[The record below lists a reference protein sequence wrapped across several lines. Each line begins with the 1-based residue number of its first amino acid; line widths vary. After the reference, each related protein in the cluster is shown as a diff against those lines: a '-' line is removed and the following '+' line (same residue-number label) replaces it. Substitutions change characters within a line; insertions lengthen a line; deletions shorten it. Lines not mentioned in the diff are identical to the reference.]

1 MAKSQ
6 RTIATALAIIVG
18 ACSIPAVFAVLSAI
32 SYHYTHTKNEL
43 FGSSVRRAS
52 AISSNVDSVVRGVE
66 IGLMALTSSSHL
78 AKKDVKS
85 FHRQA
90 RSVLLNLPGANNVYL
105 TDREGRQLMN
115 TLKAFGEPLPFT
127 GNRNL
132 VQKTVESGKTQ
143 VSSVFHGAVVG
154 LPLVA
159 VAVPVVVEGEVRYV
173 LAATIRPVELS
184 SFLSKQYLPGDW
196 IISVHDGAARFV
208 ARSQEFEKYVGHPV
222 SEDLSRAA
230 SRQASGTLEGTTREG
245 TAVLAAYTTSSY
257 TGWTTAVGIP
267 KSKLLGELNFV
278 ISAGIAASLL
288 VVVMGVLAAMLVA
301 AKIRV
306 GIVSLIPAAEA
317 LNGSEP
323 VKLPAQSFSELA
335 ALASAL
341 QRSSERLIR
350 SEHEAQHDP
359 LTQLANRSFMTTI
372 LPRLVELCSRNGSS
386 LGLLY
391 IDLDGFK
398 QVNDTMGHQV
408 GDEVL
413 CTVARRLSETVRSS
427 DVCVRLGG
435 DEFAVILPETG
446 RAGALYTAEKILKNL
461 CLEISTSEGLAIVS
475 ASIGYAVLPADAL
488 NTTDLIEEADKAMY
502 EAKRKGKNRVCG
514 ALNA

>member
-1 MAKSQ
+1 M
-6 RTIATALAIIVG
+6 T
-18 ACSIPAVFAVLSAI
+18 
-32 SYHYTHTKNEL
+32 
-43 FGSSVRRAS
+43 
-52 AISSNVDSVVRGVE
+52 
-66 IGLMALTSSSHL
+66 LTSSSHL
-78 AKKDVKS
+78 SGEDLKN

-90 RSVLLNLPGANNVYL
+90 RSVLLHLPAANNIYL
-105 TDREGRQLMN
+105 TDRDGRQLVN
-115 TLKAFGEPLPFT
+115 TLKAFGVPLPFT

-132 VQKTVESGKTQ
+132 VQKTVETGKTQ
-143 VSSVFHGAVVG
+143 VSSVFTEAVAG

-159 VAVPVVVEGEVRYV
+159 VAVPVVVDGEVVYV

-184 SFLSKQYLPGDW
+184 SFLSNQFLPGEW

-208 ARSQEFEKYVGHPV
+208 ARSQEFGKYVGRPV
-222 SEDLSRAA
+222 SPDLSLAA
-230 SRQASGTLEGTTREG
+230 SKQASGTLEGTTREG
-245 TAVLAAYTTSSY
+245 TVVLAAYTTSTY

-267 KSKLLGELNFV
+267 KSKLLGELNLV
-278 ISAGIAASLL
+278 MSAGVAASLL
-288 VVVMGVLAAMLVA
+288 VVVMGILAAIFVA
-301 AKIRV
+301 GKIRA

-317 LNGSEP
+317 LNSSER

-350 SEHEAQHDP
+350 SEHDAQHDP

-372 LPRLVELCSRNGSS
+372 LPRLVELCSRNRSS
-386 LGLLY
+386 LSLLY

-398 QVNDTMGHQV
+398 QVNDTMGHQA

-413 CTVARRLSETVRSS
+413 CTAARRLSETVRSS

-461 CLEISTSEGLAIVS
+461 CLEISTSEGPATVS
-475 ASIGYAVLPADAL
+475 ASIGFAVLPADAL
-488 NTTDLIEEADKAMY
+488 NTSDLIEEADRAMY
-502 EAKRKGKNRVCG
+502 EAKRNGKNRICG
-514 ALNA
+514 AGSA